1 MNAMNK
7 ASLFNSFLLAV
18 CLAVTSWVA
27 HKTADSGEHIAA
39 LKATLDAVKE
49 TAVKAEK
56 SNEEGHLRLERKIDE
71 MVPHREFDSKI
82 LQIESEQH
90 RADIH
95 LREIDLEI
103 LKLKQKLP

>member
-1 MNAMNK
+1 MNK
-7 ASLFNSFLLAV
+7 TSLFNSFLLAV

-27 HKTADSGEHIAA
+27 QKTAASGERIAGMQ
-39 LKATLDAVKE
+39 ATLEAVKE
-49 TAVKAEK
+49 AGVKSEK

-71 MVPHREFDSKI
+71 MVPHREFDTKI
-82 LQIESEQH
+82 LQIETEQR

>member
-1 MNAMNK
+1 MNK

-27 HKTADSGEHIAA
+27 HKTAASGEHIAA
-39 LKATLDAVKE
+39 LQATLEALKE
-49 TAVKAEK
+49 AAVKAEK
-56 SNEEGHLRLERKIDE
+56 SNEEGHLRLERRFDE
-71 MVPHREFDSKI
+71 VVTRREFDTKI
-82 LQIESEQH
+82 LQIETEQR